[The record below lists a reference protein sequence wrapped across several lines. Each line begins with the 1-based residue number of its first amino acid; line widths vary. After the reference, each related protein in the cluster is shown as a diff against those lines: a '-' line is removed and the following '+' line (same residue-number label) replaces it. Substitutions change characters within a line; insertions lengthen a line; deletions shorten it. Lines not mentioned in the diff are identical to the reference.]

1 MFIEEN
7 PISLLDDDKLNRRE
21 FAESVAQAISN
32 YKKESCLTISLMGKW
47 GSGKTSI
54 IKMVEDY
61 WRNNNSKNIVIHFNP
76 WYFSNNNNLLF
87 QFFDILVNS
96 SGKEFTD
103 YVNTDNLKKLGKS
116 LINMT
121 SFSLNFGL
129 GSISINPE
137 VNNSLSD
144 EETLLSLK
152 DKISD
157 DFKKLKKKVIIII
170 DDIDRLSD
178 DEVKQIMMLV
188 KSLADFPHVVYIL
201 SFDKDAVV
209 GSLKN
214 LMVYNPE
221 MFLEK
226 IIQIPIVVPEI
237 RASQLD
243 KLITSYLDD
252 FYKMYRDVDET
263 YQKDFFDIYSYL
275 RLFFD
280 NLRDLY
286 RYINIIT
293 FYFSV
298 FKDDVNINDFMLILA
313 LQLFEHKI
321 YNKIKDN
328 PDLFLV
334 STENQKDDV
343 KEDNKNK
350 IQEIIGLHSKLSE
363 DEIYH
368 VLLKLFPKIR
378 MYYRNI
384 DLEDSYRDWKY
395 NFRICT
401 TEFFYNYFTLNL
413 EVEDLSA
420 TSIDDLFKLDDV
432 EKISEMF
439 LEHDRNNQ
447 TKELFDIII
456 NRMRDIPKENAH
468 YFINSLIDIGDQLH
482 IPLNTF
488 FDKRIYLGRILD
500 DLLKKYDNN
509 SERFEVLQN
518 AIDNSENSLYVAIEI
533 LSDQDFIYNRF
544 TYENDRKDVSE
555 ALIDEIDLEKL
566 EDMMVLKIR
575 KWDETDKLWDSL
587 DLEFILDSWELWDSE
602 IDVVKRV
609 KEFISEG
616 KNASRFARGFRNINS
631 TTIHADSPSEIVQ
644 KFNLKSMVKYFES
657 IDDLRSKYVNVC
669 NNESLNDDEN
679 EICAS
684 LIKQIDED
692 YFTFQSGQKP
702 GVGTYICINCN
713 QEIILDDIN
722 DVIPHCP
729 NCNGVNFTKDNNNK

>member
-21 FAESVAQAISN
+21 FAESLAQAISN

-54 IKMVEDY
+54 INMVKNY
-61 WRNNNSKNIVIHFNP
+61 WKNNDSNNIVIHFNP

-96 SGKEFTD
+96 SGKDFTD

-152 DKISD
+152 NKISD
-157 DFKKLKKKVIIII
+157 DFKNLKKKVIIII

-214 LMVYNPE
+214 LKVYNPD

-243 KLITSYLDD
+243 KLVTFYLDD
-252 FYKMYRDVDET
+252 FYKKYRDVDET

-313 LQLFEHKI
+313 VQLFEHKI

-334 STENQKDDV
+334 STENQKDDI

-368 VLLKLFPKIR
+368 ILLKLFPRIR

-413 EVEDLSA
+413 EAEDLSA

-447 TKELFDIII
+447 TKDLFDIII

-468 YFINSLIDIGDQLH
+468 YFIDSLIDIGDQLH
-482 IPLNTF
+482 VPLNTF
-488 FDKRIYLGRILD
+488 FDKKVYLSRILD

-509 SERFEVLQN
+509 SERFDVLQN

-555 ALIDEIDLEKL
+555 ALIDENDLEKL

-616 KNASRFARGFRNINS
+616 KNALRFARGFRNINS

-657 IDDLRSKYVNVC
+657 IDDLRSKYVEVC
-669 NNESLNDDEN
+669 NNESLDDNEK

-713 QEIILDDIN
+713 QEIMLDDSN
-722 DVIPHCP
+722 DALPPCP
-729 NCNGVNFTKDNNNK
+729 NCNGVEFKKIN